1 MPHCGGKQGSW
12 AVSITSQ
19 RTRKRPRGG
28 GLSPDPEHFPLLLFT
43 AQGKRPDPGCGRDP
57 CGLYLRIYTLAFA
70 TAHPPRAGHG
80 VSPAPSRSDVP
91 VRCALRQVSGRC
103 TTRLGETLIMFK

>member
-80 VSPAPSRSDVP
+80 VSPAAFTQRRPG
-91 VRCALRQVSGRC
+91 ALRP
-103 TTRLGETLIMFK
+103 ETSQRALHHSPWRDSDHV